1 MSNTE
6 TKRQPRSLRP
16 RDEAPFCWFARP
28 ALEWIERS
36 PEITGQ
42 ARAKL
47 VYVAGHVVEASRQGK
62 STYDAPRALI
72 ARHAGVS
79 VRTVTTANAELEA
92 ARIREFCLA
101 INFDS

>member
-1 MSNTE
+1 MRRGRLAGPSRTDACVKFAMSNTE
-6 TKRQPRSLRP
+6 RKRQPRSLLP

-36 PEITGQ
+36 PEITDQ

-62 STYDAPRALI
+62 ST
-72 ARHAGVS
+72 
-79 VRTVTTANAELEA
+79 
-92 ARIREFCLA
+92 
-101 INFDS
+101 